1 MKLFVSKKKYDVIS
15 KEYLKLSDDYEELRE
30 KYKNSIEI
38 SKNNFLRA
46 TELETENEK
55 LLLNEASF
63 SNEIITLNQEIKLYE
78 KTVKELEKEIDNLKN
93 AYEEKYDRVLDLE
106 YKSEMSYF
114 ERVDLE
120 NEIFSLKEEIEK
132 LKKANEELAKLW
144 NDANRKLWCNNES
157 ARQLRKIS
165 EDMLNSQRIDKNY
178 LASYIYDISLYVGGG
193 VGVELKSKDK

>member
-1 MKLFVSKKKYDVIS
+1 MKLFVSRKKYDLLN
-15 KEYLKLSDDYEELRE
+15 KEYLLLNDDYE
-30 KYKNSIEI
+30 K
-38 SKNNFLRA
+38 
-46 TELETENEK
+46 LE
-55 LLLNEASF
+55 
-63 SNEIITLNQEIKLYE
+63 
-78 KTVKELEKEIDNLKN
+78 N

-120 NEIFSLKEEIEK
+120 NEILSLKEENEK

-157 ARQLRKIS
+157 ARQLRKLS
-165 EDMLNSQRIDKNY
+165 EDILDSQRIDKNQ
-178 LASYIYDISLYVGGG
+178 LATYIYDISFYVGGG